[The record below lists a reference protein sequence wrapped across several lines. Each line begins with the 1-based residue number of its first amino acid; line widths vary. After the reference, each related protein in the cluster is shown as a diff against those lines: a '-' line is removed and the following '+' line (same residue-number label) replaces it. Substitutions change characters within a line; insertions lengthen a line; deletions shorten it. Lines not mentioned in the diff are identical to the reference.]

1 MKNKIIIISLVL
13 LFMVILFL
21 LSLIKD
27 KNDYIL
33 RQEKLIDEL
42 EETNKIY
49 EDYINE
55 YVPDEFIQEYNEKSI
70 STV

>member
-13 LFMVILFL
+13 LLMVILFL